1 MYISITPSYAF
12 STTQKFTDDALFQ
25 SFRSFRCYIHSFH
38 GAPDFASAPIK
49 MFFQFASLVA
59 VTTTLAFLASTSVAG
74 HTHRHHARH
83 AFQDGSVKIQRD
95 GGSVQI
101 PLNYLELL
109 QLEHNTF
116 QQWMKTWLNA
126 VQDTEEATAT
136 DLLRQELQAYNG
148 WIAAWLDSANSVGGP
163 PPPPLPSSIPVTLPV
178 TRAKSSP
185 VLSVVTV
192 PATTVVSVAPAV
204 ESSESN
210 TSSVISVVP
219 QAGEFYQRQTHSSRS
234 TSTSADSPELS
245 QTSFLTF
252 ASQKPTQTSL
262 SAPLILTSTP
272 ALSLTPTITSTPALT
287 SAPAVIT
294 PVVSSTQPATPDAGP
309 PPPGGSNKI
318 AVYYGQTPATAQT
331 SLAQLCQKDEVSIV
345 VLAFLTKF
353 HGPGGFP
360 ALNFGSACGG
370 QTPQMQSAGASE
382 LLSCPDMAS
391 QIKQCQ
397 GLGKIVLLSL
407 GGSIAESAFPDASK
421 ATSFANQL
429 WDLFGAGTGVD
440 PGLRPFGNVRL
451 DGFDVGRSHVLYS
464 YSTYFA
470 NIS

>member
-1 MYISITPSYAF
+1 
-12 STTQKFTDDALFQ
+12 
-25 SFRSFRCYIHSFH
+25 
-38 GAPDFASAPIK
+38 

-74 HTHRHHARH
+74 HTHRHHVRH
-83 AFQDGSVKIQRD
+83 AFQDGPLKIQRD

-101 PLNYLELL
+101 PLNYLQLL
-109 QLEHNTF
+109 QLEHTTF
-116 QQWMKTWLNA
+116 QQWMKTWLDA

-148 WIAAWLDSANSVGGP
+148 WIASWLDSANSVEGP

-178 TRAKSSP
+178 TRAKTSP

-204 ESSESN
+204 ESSEST

-219 QAGEFYQRQTHSSRS
+219 QAGEFYQRQTHSPRS

-245 QTSFLTF
+245 QTSFLTL
-252 ASQKPTQTSL
+252 ASPKPTQTSL

-272 ALSLTPTITSTPALT
+272 ALSLTPTITSKPALT

-294 PVVSSTQPATPDAGP
+294 PVLSSTQPATPDAGP
-309 PPPGGSNKI
+309 PTPGGSDKI

-331 SLAQLCQKDEVSIV
+331 SLAQLCQRDVDIV
-345 VLAFLTKF
+345 VLAFLTEF
-353 HGPGGFP
+353 FGPGGYP

-370 QTPQMQSAGASE
+370 QTPQMQSAGASK

-407 GGSIAESAFPDASK
+407 GGSIAESAFSDASK

-440 PGLRPFGNVRL
+440 PGLRPFGDVRL
-451 DGFDVGRSHVLYS
+451 DGFDVGRSHVLYC
-464 YSTYFA
+464 YSTYFT

>member
-1 MYISITPSYAF
+1 M
-12 STTQKFTDDALFQ
+12 L
-25 SFRSFRCYIHSFH
+25 
-38 GAPDFASAPIK
+38 
-49 MFFQFASLVA
+49 FQFASLVA
-59 VTTTLAFLASTSVAG
+59 VTSTTLAFLASTSVAG

-83 AFQDGSVKIQRD
+83 AFQQDGSLKIQRD

-101 PLNYLELL
+101 PLNYLQLL

-116 QQWMKTWLNA
+116 QQWMKTWLDA
-126 VQDTEEATAT
+126 IQDTDEATAT
-136 DLLRQELQAYNG
+136 ELLRQELQAYNG
-148 WIAAWLDSANSVGGP
+148 WVAAWLDSANSVQGQ

-204 ESSESN
+204 ESSTESD
-210 TSSVISVVP
+210 TSSVTSVVP
-219 QAGEFYQRQTHSSRS
+219 QAGEFYPKITPSPRS
-234 TSTSADSPELS
+234 TSTRASSPELS
-245 QTSFLTF
+245 QTSFLTL

-262 SAPLILTSTP
+262 SAPLIRTSTP
-272 ALSLTPTITSTPALT
+272 ALPLTPTTTSKPALT
-287 SAPAVIT
+287 STLAVI
-294 PVVSSTQPATPDAGP
+294 PSVVSSTQPATPDAGP
-309 PPPGGSNKI
+309 PPPGGSGKI

-331 SLAQLCQKDEVSIV
+331 SLAQLCQKNEVDIV
-345 VLAFLTKF
+345 VLSFLTHF
-353 HGPGGFP
+353 FGPGGYP
-360 ALNFGSACGG
+360 TLNFGSACGG
-370 QTPQMQSAGASE
+370 QTPQMQSAGASG

-397 GLGKIVLLSL
+397 GRGKIVLLSL

-440 PGLRPFGNVRL
+440 PGLRPFGDVRL
-451 DGFDVGRSHVLYS
+451 DGFDVGRSHVS
-464 YSTYFA
+464 YCYFLTYFA

>member
-1 MYISITPSYAF
+1 
-12 STTQKFTDDALFQ
+12 
-25 SFRSFRCYIHSFH
+25 
-38 GAPDFASAPIK
+38 
-49 MFFQFASLVA
+49 MFFQFSSFIA
-59 VTTTLAFLASTSVAG
+59 VTTTLTFLVSTSVVG

-83 AFQDGSVKIQRD
+83 AFQDRSLKIERD
-95 GGSVQI
+95 GGSVQV
-101 PLNYLELL
+101 PLNYLQLL
-109 QLEHNTF
+109 QLEHTTF
-116 QQWMKTWLNA
+116 QQWMKTWLDA
-126 VQDTEEATAT
+126 VQDTDEATAT

-148 WIAAWLDSANSVGGP
+148 WITAWLDSANSIEGP

-192 PATTVVSVAPAV
+192 QATTVVSVAPPVA
-204 ESSESN
+204 SSTSN
-210 TSSVISVVP
+210 TSSIVTVVP
-219 QAGEFYQRQTHSSRS
+219 QAGEFYQRQTHSPRS
-234 TSTSADSPELS
+234 TSTSAASPELS
-245 QTSFLTF
+245 QTSFLTLT
-252 ASQKPTQTSL
+252 SQKPTQTSL
-262 SAPLILTSTP
+262 SAPSILVSTP
-272 ALSLTPTITSTPALT
+272 ALSLTPIITSEPALT
-287 SAPAVIT
+287 YAPAVIT

-309 PPPGGSNKI
+309 QPPGGSNKI

-331 SLAQLCQKDEVSIV
+331 SLAQVCQRDEVAIV
-345 VLAFLTKF
+345 IISFLTTYF
-353 HGPGGFP
+353 GPGGYP

-370 QTPQMQSAGASE
+370 QTPQMQSAGASK
-382 LLSCPDMAS
+382 LLSCPDLAS

-407 GGSIAESAFPDASK
+407 GGSIATSAFSDASK

-451 DGFDVGRSHVLYS
+451 DGFDVGRSHVLYC
-464 YSTYFA
+464 YSTYLA

>member
-1 MYISITPSYAF
+1 M
-12 STTQKFTDDALFQ
+12 LFH
-25 SFRSFRCYIHSFH
+25 Y
-38 GAPDFASAPIK
+38 
-49 MFFQFASLVA
+49 ASLVA

-83 AFQDGSVKIQRD
+83 AFQDGSLKIQRD
-95 GGSVQI
+95 GGGSVQI
-101 PLNYLELL
+101 PSNYLQLL

-116 QQWMKTWLNA
+116 QQWMKSWLDAIQNT
-126 VQDTEEATAT
+126 DEATAT
-136 DLLRQELQAYNG
+136 ELLRQELQAYNG
-148 WIAAWLDSANSVGGP
+148 WVAAWLDSANSVQGP

-204 ESSESN
+204 ESSEST
-210 TSSVISVVP
+210 TSSDTSVVP
-219 QAGEFYQRQTHSSRS
+219 QAGELYPQITHSPRS
-234 TSTSADSPELS
+234 TSTSTRAGSPDLS
-245 QTSFLTF
+245 QTSFLTL
-252 ASQKPTQTSL
+252 ASQKPSQTSL
-262 SAPLILTSTP
+262 SAPLIRTSTP
-272 ALSLTPTITSTPALT
+272 ALPLTPTITSKPALT
-287 SAPAVIT
+287 SAPAVI
-294 PVVSSTQPATPDAGP
+294 PPIVSSTKPATPDAGP
-309 PPPGGSNKI
+309 PPPGGSGKI

-331 SLAQLCQKDEVSIV
+331 SLAQLCQKKEVDIV
-345 VLAFLTKF
+345 LLSFLTQF
-353 HGPGGFP
+353 FGPGGFP

-370 QTPQMQSAGASE
+370 QTPQMQSAGASK

-440 PGLRPFGNVRL
+440 PGLRPFGDVRL
-451 DGFDVGRSHVLYS
+451 DGFDVGRSHVS
-464 YSTYFA
+464 HIAISTYFC
-470 NIS
+470 